1 MLTDPKLKSQVD
13 TLWDKLWTGGLS
25 NPLDAIEQFSYLLF
39 MKRLDEEEDRREK
52 RAKMLD
58 GGAGSPRPYAP
69 RLKKDLR
76 WRYWTQLKSDDA
88 LKHVKDKV
96 FPALKDLGGKDS
108 SFEQY
113 MMNAEFKIS
122 KPALLIE
129 ACKLID
135 QMELSAFEQDIQ
147 GDLYEYLLSHL
158 AQSGRN
164 GQFFT
169 PRHIIRLMVQM
180 VKPKPRERIG
190 DMAAGTGGF
199 LFTAY
204 QHILETHTSPK
215 ILERDA
221 EGAAHHLIGDLLKPD
236 ENKFLQT
243 HALRGFDN
251 DSGMTML
258 RIGSMNLMLHGI
270 KSPRFFYADTL
281 TKAFKDT
288 RDYDVIL
295 MNPPFK
301 GKVDASDIGGDL
313 PSNTTKSELLF
324 VHLILRVLDSGGR
337 CAVIVPDGVLFGSSR
352 AHVELRRRIIEEN
365 RLDGV
370 VSMPSGVF
378 KPYAGVSTAVL
389 LFTRGATTER
399 IWFYDMEHDGFSLDD
414 KRAPTDA
421 NDIPDVVEC
430 WENRSDAGFNAQRE
444 SRLRELKQMAEPL
457 KQERLRLEKEI
468 NRLTFESVVNPKGL
482 GDPSGLDPLATMQQQ
497 LDKLHDEIAPLQAEM
512 NQLTRQFWVTKE
524 QVAGN
529 KYDLSASRYRQIEQD
544 EEFYEEPQ
552 VTLERLL
559 KLEEVMSQE
568 AKELEKLL
576 K

>member
-13 TLWDKLWTGGLS
+13 ALWDKLWTGGLS

-58 GGAGSPRPYAP
+58 QKFSP

-76 WRYWTQLKSDDA
+76 WRYWAQLKADAA
-88 LKHVKDKV
+88 LKHVKEKV

-113 MMNAEFKIS
+113 MQNAEFKIN

-135 QMELSAFEQDIQ
+135 QMEISSLEQDTQ
-147 GDLYEYLLSHL
+147 GDIYEYLLFHL

-169 PRHIIRLMVQM
+169 PRHIIRMMVQM

-199 LFTAY
+199 LFSAY
-204 QHILETHTSPK
+204 QYILETHTSPK

-243 HALRGFDN
+243 QALRGFDN

-270 KSPRFFYADTL
+270 TSPRFYYMDTL
-281 TKAFKDT
+281 SKGFEEDKA
-288 RDYDVIL
+288 YDVVL

-301 GKVDASDIGGDL
+301 GAIDAADVSPTL
-313 PSNTTKSELLF
+313 PSNTKKTELLF
-324 VHLILRVLDSGGR
+324 LHLILRVLDMGGR
-337 CAVIVPDGVLFGSSR
+337 CAVIVPDGVLFGSSK
-352 AHVELRRRIIEEN
+352 AHIETRKKIIEDN
-365 RLDGV
+365 RLDGIL
-370 VSMPSGVF
+370 SMPSGVF

-389 LFTRGATTER
+389 LFTRGGTTDR

-414 KRAPTDA
+414 KRQSVAET
-421 NDIPDVVEC
+421 DIPDVLKC
-430 WENRSDAGFNAQRE
+430 WANRMEGRFTGERE
-444 SRLRELKQMAEPL
+444 ERLRELREKIAPL
-457 KQERLRLEKEI
+457 TAERLRLHKEI
-468 NRLTFESVVNPKGL
+468 NRLTFEQAIAPD
-482 GDPSGLDPLATMQQQ
+482 GDGEAATALQKTQSE
-497 LDKLHDEIAPLQAEM
+497 LDKLHSEIEPLQKEI

-524 QVAGN
+524 QVRAN
-529 KYDLSASRYRQIEQD
+529 KYDLSASRYRQVEQE
-544 EEFYEEPQ
+544 EEFYEEPE
-552 VTLERLL
+552 VTLERLGQL
-559 KLEEVMSQE
+559 SDATSKG
-568 AKELEKLL
+568 AKEMSELL